1 MVLIPRQAQTSLK
14 DFLDYLATNSLTIFY
29 QDELQYGQL
38 KNQFINQLSVSHF
51 QDILD
56 VISGKTQDSQ
66 SDWEIRN
73 GNTLLLANNH
83 NHLDLAVDSSRLQES
98 VKKGEFSLGQAL
110 TGYWLIEDQLTDLS
124 QSPEQISYF
133 SAMKASIDLLSTL
146 DNNSDLTFTNQ
157 QPSSTFLTAQQKQ
170 NSQKETISL
179 TKDNDE
185 VNQDLFSP
193 QLSNNTKTSLDPIS
207 NPEDNSS
214 IDWLHTEISQPSFSE
229 YTFQLNEFNYLE
241 YQAFLHRLFSQLAQQ
256 KKLRYYDGKAF
267 LAINDETLVAQ
278 FNEQNQ
284 WEYVSGTLSQ
294 HSLNQLQDEL
304 NSSSSIRNSSSS
316 QSSPLTL

>member
-14 DFLDYLATNSLTIFY
+14 DFLNHLDTNSLTIFY
-29 QDELQYGQL
+29 QNELQYGQL
-38 KNQFINQLSVSHF
+38 KNQLVNQLSVSHF

-56 VISGKTQDSQ
+56 VISGKTQDNKT
-66 SDWEIRN
+66 DWEIRN

-185 VNQDLFSP
+185 FNQDLFSP
-193 QLSNNTKTSLDPIS
+193 QLSNNTKISLDPIS
-207 NPEDNSS
+207 SHQDNSS
-214 IDWLHTEISQPSFSE
+214 IDWLHTEISQLISIQD
-229 YTFQLNEFNYLE
+229 TFQLNEFNYLE
-241 YQAFLHRLFSQLAQQ
+241 HQAFLHRLFSQLAQQ

-284 WEYVSGTLSQ
+284 WGYVSGTLSQ
-294 HSLNQLQDEL
+294 YSLNQLQDEL
-304 NSSSSIRNSSSS
+304 NSSSIRNSSSS